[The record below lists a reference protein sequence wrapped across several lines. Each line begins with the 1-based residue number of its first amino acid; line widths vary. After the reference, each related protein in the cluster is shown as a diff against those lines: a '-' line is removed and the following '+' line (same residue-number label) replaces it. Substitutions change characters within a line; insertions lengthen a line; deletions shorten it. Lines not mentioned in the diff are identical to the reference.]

1 MHIWIKIVVLEY
13 YNIVVSSNAIGKDMI
28 VNRECEMQH
37 RKRESAPALE
47 RRLFFTGGGNER
59 NEWD

>member
-28 VNRECEMQH
+28 VNRECGCNI
-37 RKRESAPALE
+37 ESENQRQLWKDDCF
-47 RRLFFTGGGNER
+47 LQGGNER